1 MRAGPTH
8 DTLGLPSPQCTIRE
22 TEAQADDVNPS
33 WAFLSQ
39 GHGGAVGDTQSLA
52 EQAQPPPPPWPFSRQ

>member
-22 TEAQADDVNPS
+22 TEAQADDMNPS
-33 WAFLSQ
+33 WGFSQ